1 MFIETESRQNE
12 QYFNMILQTSKAL
25 QLKMKQLKLIDEG
38 SDEEHEQELEKDRS
52 RIDKLDNQITRAQ
65 ELANLSI
72 SDHEKEDDKASVNSF
87 ESGNITTRLGVYEWE
102 EDEMRGEYLPSF
114 KEKGDMSIVPDEALT
129 RKVQAPNERLHKQT
143 IKLNNENV
151 QLTKIM
157 DQVIYQ

>member
-1 MFIETESRQNE
+1 M
-12 QYFNMILQTSKAL
+12 
-25 QLKMKQLKLIDEG
+25 
-38 SDEEHEQELEKDRS
+38 
-52 RIDKLDNQITRAQ
+52 
-65 ELANLSI
+65 
-72 SDHEKEDDKASVNSF
+72 NSF

>member
-129 RKVQAPNERLHKQT
+129 RKVQAPNERLH
-143 IKLNNENV
+143 
-151 QLTKIM
+151 
-157 DQVIYQ
+157 